1 MRVSQ
6 ASPVADGCTG
16 GAVAGQAFVHSE
28 VEPWLAIDRRDVR
41 RVLGAWQQ
49 DRWSNGS
56 ARALVSA
63 SSSDGGATWQM
74 HLHPMSRC
82 GGAAPG
88 SSGDF
93 ERVTDPWVDFSPDG
107 TAYVMGLATTGPSLV
122 DGSQSAMLVS
132 RSSDGGRSWGTPVAL
147 IHDHGLHHND
157 KNTLTA
163 DPIDAAFVYAVWNR
177 NARDGNG
184 QTMFAR
190 SSDGGRS
197 WEAARAIVEPRAF
210 APAGAT
216 RSTTIGNRI
225 VVLEGGARRGAL
237 VNVYTQT
244 DVVAGTTSRRIV
256 AVRSFDKGLTWS
268 TPSPVGNLRSVGT
281 RDPATGVR
289 VRDGNILPTV
299 AAGPDGSVWVAWQ
312 DARFSAGARDAI
324 VLARSLDG
332 GATWSAPLAVNRV
345 DSAPAFTPVL
355 HVRADGRIGV
365 LHYDL
370 RSDTPDAATLLV
382 DAWLVTSD
390 DGVQWSETHVTGPF
404 DMTEAPNA
412 GGLFLGDYQGL
423 ASSGSHFVALVATAN
438 RDAANRSDVHAVRR
452 DPDAAAA
459 QAPNFSA
466 RATVPQPSRHAAA
479 QFEAAQHEATLAAME
494 RRIADWGWRVSA
506 RRQPRRR
513 ASERP
518 VVGVGRSERP
528 VIRVGRSER
537 PVHRRAVTGVA
548 QGAGVERAARAQ
560 GH

>member
-1 MRVSQ
+1 VQVSQ
-6 ASPVADGCTG
+6 PSPVAAGCTG
-16 GAVAGQAFVHSE
+16 GAVSGQAFVHSE
-28 VEPWLAIDRRDVR
+28 VEPWLAIDRNDAR

-63 SSSDGGATWQM
+63 SSSDGGASWQM

-107 TAYVMGLATTGPSLV
+107 TAYAMGLATIGPSLV

-132 RSSDGGRSWGTPVAL
+132 RSSDGGRSWSAPLPL
-147 IHDHGLHHND
+147 IHDFGLHHND

-163 DPIDAAFVYAVWNR
+163 DPLDAAFVYAVWNR

-190 SSDGGRS
+190 SSDGGRT

-210 APAGAT
+210 APSGAT

-225 VVLEGGARRGAL
+225 VVLEGGPQRGAL

-244 DVVAGTTSRRIV
+244 DVVAGATSRRIV
-256 AVRSFDKGLTWS
+256 AVRSLDKGLTWS
-268 TPSPVGNLRSVGT
+268 APSEVGSLRSVGT
-281 RDPATGVR
+281 RDAATGVR
-289 VRDGNILPTV
+289 VRDG
-299 AAGPDGSVWVAWQ
+299 
-312 DARFSAGARDAI
+312 I
-324 VLARSLDG
+324 VLARSRDAG
-332 GATWSAPLAVNRV
+332 RTWSAPLAVNRMA
-345 DSAPAFTPVL
+345 SAPAFTPVV

-370 RSDTPDAATLLV
+370 RSNTPDAATLLA
-382 DAWLVTSD
+382 DAWLVTSA
-390 DGVQWSETHVTGPF
+390 DGVQWSETHMAGPF
-404 DMTEAPNA
+404 DMTQAPNA

-423 ASSGSHFVALVATAN
+423 ASSGSEFVALLATAN
-438 RDAANRSDVHAVRR
+438 LDTNNRSDVHAVRR

-459 QAPNFSA
+459 QAPRFTA
-466 RATVPQPSRHAAA
+466 RATVPPLSQQAAA
-479 QFEAAQHEATLAAME
+479 QFDAAQHEATLAAME
-494 RRIADWGWRVSA
+494 RRIADWGWRAGA

-513 ASERP
+513 STERL
-518 VVGVGRSERP
+518 VIGVSRSERP
-528 VIRVGRSER
+528 HIGVGR
-537 PVHRRAVTGVA
+537 
-548 QGAGVERAARAQ
+548 
-560 GH
+560 